1 MHAYI
6 TTNLSTTKIGFIRK
20 YRPKRFHQIGSRST
34 AAPMSTFVMKI
45 NRPPFTTHALVV
57 STSKFFF
64 HLLRTRIATTHCK
77 EENSLKLSTPAGFE
91 PTIRFEVDAM
101 NTPPGSELWYDIVTI
116 SFFLPGTNEY
126 WWIIDYPIFGGC
138 GQCPLP
144 SQLAERR
151 VHAHGGLVTV
161 GRVARWFLFEP
172 KIPI

>member
-64 HLLRTRIATTHCK
+64 SFTSNALSNNALQGRKFTLTFHPGGIRTHNPFWSWRDEHAARVRVVIWYSYDK
-77 EENSLKLSTPAGFE
+77 FLSSGNQWVFVDYWLSNFWGVWSMSPAV
-91 PTIRFEVDAM
+91 P
-101 NTPPGSELWYDIVTI
+101 
-116 SFFLPGTNEY
+116 
-126 WWIIDYPIFGGC
+126 
-138 GQCPLP
+138 
-144 SQLAERR
+144 
-151 VHAHGGLVTV
+151 V
-161 GRVARWFLFEP
+161 GWT
-172 KIPI
+172 